1 MVQTL
6 PQADP
11 NVKLPPAVLALAAA
25 AAARQEAYIQE
36 MGGEQPQD
44 PPAEQPL
51 HDGGTVQPTPPA
63 PPVDEPE
70 LPFEEESY
78 KQKFLSAQ
86 GRLEKATSR
95 IGEMS
100 EQIASMQRSMQD
112 LQARVQ
118 GSAEPQ
124 SKTYAKLI
132 TPEEEEEFG
141 QEFLDVVGRKAQE
154 LIEPLKADYEMK
166 FGRLEQQVKGVNGFV
181 HQNVRDSLE
190 TTMDRDVPNWRDINY
205 QPEFLDWLKLPD
217 PYSGGIRM
225 NMLKAAYDQNDTARV
240 RAFFKGFL
248 AEEAATTPAG
258 YQPDRNPQPAAGG
271 TGKIPLESLAA
282 PGRAKSA
289 AANGAPTE
297 KPVFT
302 RAQITQFYLDKTNG
316 RFRGRESEA
325 ARIEQQ
331 IFEAQNEGRIR

>member
-1 MVQTL
+1 MATSLSQ
-6 PQADP
+6 PDP

-36 MGGEQPQD
+36 LASGEQPEGEQ
-44 PPAEQPL
+44 PPLEQPL
-51 HDGGTVQPTPPA
+51 RDGGTVQPTPPTA

-100 EQIASMQRSMQD
+100 EQIAS
-112 LQARVQ
+112 
-118 GSAEPQ
+118 
-124 SKTYAKLI
+124 
-132 TPEEEEEFG
+132 
-141 QEFLDVVGRKAQE
+141 
-154 LIEPLKADYEMK
+154 LKADYEMK

-316 RFRGRESEA
+316 RFRGRETEA
-325 ARIEQQ
+325 TRIEQQ